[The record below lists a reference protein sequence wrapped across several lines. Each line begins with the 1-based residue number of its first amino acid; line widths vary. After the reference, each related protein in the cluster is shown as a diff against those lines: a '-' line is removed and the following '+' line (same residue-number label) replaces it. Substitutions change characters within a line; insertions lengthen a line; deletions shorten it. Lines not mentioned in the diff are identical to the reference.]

1 MKHGKKYVESAALI
15 DRLKQY
21 DPMESMELVC
31 KTAKAKFDESILAPI
46 NADIDAGKYT
56 EKVNADG
63 QWIGDAEVE
72 MRVKAAC
79 ADAQEEMDRKAR
91 EASET
96 TFIYDKFNKAKANE
110 PDGIE
115 GLLSNLDK
123 II

>member
-1 MKHGKKYVESAALI
+1 MEAAERVRRVAAAKAAAKAAL
-15 DRLKQY
+15 DAKNANRQ
-21 DPMESMELVC
+21 
-31 KTAKAKFDESILAPI
+31 AKAKFDESILAPI

-96 TFIYDKFNKAKANE
+96 TFAYEKFLSKKGND
-110 PDGIE
+110 PDSIE
-115 GLLSNLDK
+115 SILSELDK
-123 II
+123 IN